1 MNLSREEQ
9 EELRDR
15 LNMILGYGITEKV
28 YPTDQKGVYRIG
40 KNAIAYDR
48 NDAEYRGEWE

>member
-40 KNAIAYDR
+40 ENAIAYDR
-48 NDAEYRGEWE
+48 NDAEYRGELE